1 MKPSHPET
9 TTTMNDMSRKS
20 GGQLPDDAWLTDEQ
34 QRTWQAWM
42 RVMLRLQYEM
52 NRQLQDDAGLTL
64 ADYDVLVALSNA
76 PGARLQL
83 SDLAATIG
91 WERSR
96 LSHHLLRMGKRG
108 LVDRLPSENDGRA
121 TDAVLT
127 SAGRQAITQAASGHV
142 ARVRELFFGGL
153 QPRAL
158 PLLTDALEQIY
169 DHLLTHGIL
178 PPPPHGSTRQR

>member
-1 MKPSHPET
+1 
-9 TTTMNDMSRKS
+9 
-20 GGQLPDDAWLTDEQ
+20 
-34 QRTWQAWM
+34 M
-42 RVMLRLQYEM
+42 RVMLRMQYEM
-52 NRQLQDDAGLTL
+52 NRQLQQDAGLTL

-76 PGARLQL
+76 PDGRLQL

-96 LSHHLLRMGKRG
+96 VSHHLLRMGRRG
-108 LVDRLPSENDGRA
+108 LVDRLPSERDGRA

-127 SAGRQAITQAASGHV
+127 PPGRRAITQAAAGHV

-153 QPRAL
+153 PPRTLPAL
-158 PLLTDALEQIY
+158 TTALEQIY

-178 PPPPHGSTRQR
+178 PPPPRG

>member
-1 MKPSHPET
+1 
-9 TTTMNDMSRKS
+9 MSRES
-20 GGQLPDDAWLTDEQ
+20 GRQRPADAWLTDEQ
-34 QRTWQAWM
+34 QRAWQAWM

-76 PGARLQL
+76 SGSRLQL
-83 SDLAATIG
+83 SDLAATVG

-108 LVDRLPSENDGRA
+108 LVDRLPSDNDGRA

-127 SAGRQAITQAASGHV
+127 SAGRRAITQAASGHV

-158 PLLTDALEQIY
+158 PSLTKALEQIY
-169 DHLLTHGIL
+169 DHLLTHGTL
-178 PPPPHGSTRQR
+178 PPPPHSGTPRR

>member
-9 TTTMNDMSRKS
+9 ITTMADMSRKS
-20 GGQLPDDAWLTDEQ
+20 GGQPPDDAWLTDEQ
-34 QRTWQAWM
+34 QRAWQAWM

-76 PGARLQL
+76 PECRLQL
-83 SDLAATIG
+83 SDLAATVG

-96 LSHHLLRMGKRG
+96 LSHHLLRMVKRG

-121 TDAVLT
+121 TDVVLT
-127 SAGRQAITQAASGHV
+127 SAGRAAITQAASGHV
-142 ARVRELFFGGL
+142 AR
-153 QPRAL
+153 
-158 PLLTDALEQIY
+158 
-169 DHLLTHGIL
+169 
-178 PPPPHGSTRQR
+178 

>member
-1 MKPSHPET
+1 
-9 TTTMNDMSRKS
+9 MNDMSRKS
-20 GGQLPDDAWLTDEQ
+20 GGQRPDEAWLTEEQ
-34 QRTWQAWM
+34 QRAWQAWM

-76 PGARLQL
+76 PGSRLQL

-108 LVDRLPSENDGRA
+108 LVDRLPSEIDGRA

-127 SAGRQAITQAASGHV
+127 PNGRQAITRAASRHV

-153 QPRAL
+153 QAHTL
-158 PLLTDALEQIY
+158 PMLTAALEQIY
-169 DHLLTHGIL
+169 DHLLTHGTL
-178 PPPPHGSTRQR
+178 PPPRHNSTPP

>member
-1 MKPSHPET
+1 
-9 TTTMNDMSRKS
+9 
-20 GGQLPDDAWLTDEQ
+20 
-34 QRTWQAWM
+34 M
-42 RVMLRLQYEM
+42 RVVLRLQFEM

-76 PGARLQL
+76 PGGRLQL

-96 LSHHLLRMGKRG
+96 LSTTCCGWEKRG
-108 LVDRLPSENDGRA
+108 LVDRLPSESDGRA

-127 SAGRQAITQAASGHV
+127 SAGRRATAQAAPGHV

-158 PLLTDALEQIY
+158 PSFTKSLGADLRPPADAWHAAADPAEQ
-169 DHLLTHGIL
+169 HT
-178 PPPPHGSTRQR
+178 PTVTAATEPHGRKHDVS

>member
-1 MKPSHPET
+1 
-9 TTTMNDMSRKS
+9 MNDMSRKS
-20 GGQLPDDAWLTDEQ
+20 GGQRPDDAWLTDEQ
-34 QRTWQAWM
+34 QRAWQAWM

-52 NRQLQDDAGLTL
+52 NRQLQADAGLAL

-76 PGARLQL
+76 PGGRLQL
-83 SDLAATIG
+83 SDLAATVG

-127 SAGRQAITQAASGHV
+127 SAGRRAITQAASGHV

-158 PLLTDALEQIY
+158 PLLTNALEQIY
-169 DHLLTHGIL
+169 DHLLTHGTL
-178 PPPPHGSTRQR
+178 PPPPHRSTRQR